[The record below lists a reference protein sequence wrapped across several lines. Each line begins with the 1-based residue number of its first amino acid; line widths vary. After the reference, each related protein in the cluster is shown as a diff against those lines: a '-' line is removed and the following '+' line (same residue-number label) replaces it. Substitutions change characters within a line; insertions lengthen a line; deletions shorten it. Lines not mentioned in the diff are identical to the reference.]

1 MNDSKNSMK
10 QTRKIKSNKYRGG
23 GKGKDE
29 TKKRRENSKEEK
41 DISKSS

>member
-23 GKGKDE
+23 AKEKMKQRNGEKIV
-29 TKKRRENSKEEK
+29 KKRK
-41 DISKSS
+41 I

>member
-10 QTRKIKSNKYRGG
+10 QTRKIKSNKYRG